1 MKITREIIDEF
12 LAECN
17 GSAKMHLAR
26 LKSLA
31 KLLVTVH
38 QIPGFDLEGTLNLSP
53 KESRP
58 KLIGMLCSN
67 RALIEGMI
75 RPTTAPQIVQR
86 VLPPP
91 VSAQAP
97 LPRPLSQIPPMRT
110 PAYGAPMPR
119 PSIVHPRPAPIPPR
133 QALVPLIQS
142 HVKPKSA
149 EKIVAESVALRT
161 RVVDPTYLT
170 TLKKTISRMDNDAF
184 TLESLE
190 RDIKNDAF
198 VRRAIAAHVQALEFK
213 LKRYRKLS
221 QLDWQAGGKRFP
233 NRKIGGVGNNQEN
246 LNEIITQMIALIQT
260 RLRALQTD
268 VKAFE
273 HKRNALMSILYDPD
287 NGVATIRGS
296 SREGVRM
303 AIVKMIYMFFKV
315 PDFFFKGFVNFM
327 VTGPAGS
334 GKTKIASVLGHVLKN
349 LGILATE
356 KVVMA
361 TKQNLVA
368 GFMGQSGPKTRNLL
382 AKSLEGVVF
391 IDEAYTLT
399 PCPGQQAKNDN
410 FSEEAVGELINFMD
424 KFVGCMVII
433 VAGYKDKMYECFL
446 AFNEGMA
453 RRFPKVIDL
462 LPYDTDDL
470 YNIFETFLADSIDIH
485 ATLPKDKRMYIKGV
499 MDALN
504 KSEVFNNQAGD
515 MLNLS
520 KVIGEDAVLMM
531 PNYTKQMINLS
542 FQKFCAGKN
551 IAIDF

>member
-17 GSAKMHLAR
+17 GGAKMHLAR

-31 KLLVTVH
+31 KLLVSVH
-38 QIPGFDLEGTLNLSP
+38 QIPGFDLDGTLKLNP

-58 KLIGMLCSN
+58 KLVEMLCSN
-67 RALIEGMI
+67 RALIEGMM
-75 RPTTAPQIVQR
+75 RPTTAPQLAPR
-86 VLPPP
+86 VVPPTPQPLARPPP
-91 VSAQAP
+91 LANRA
-97 LPRPLSQIPPMRT
+97 
-110 PAYGAPMPR
+110 PAYVAPMPR
-119 PSIVHPRPAPIPPR
+119 PSIVQPRPAPIPQR
-133 QALVPLIQS
+133 QPLPTQLKPI
-142 HVKPKSA
+142 VRPKSA
-149 EKIVAESVALRT
+149 EKIDAESVTLST
-161 RVVDPTYLT
+161 RVADPTYLQ
-170 TLKKTISRMDNDAF
+170 TLKKAISRMDNDSFSLA
-184 TLESLE
+184 TLE

-221 QLDWQAGGKRFP
+221 QLDWQAGGRRSLKS
-233 NRKIGGVGNNQEN
+233 GGVGNGAANNQEN

-273 HKRNALMSILYDPD
+273 HKRNALMSILYDSD
-287 NGVATIRGS
+287 NGIATIKGS

-303 AIVKMIYMFFKV
+303 AIVKLIYMFFKV

-334 GKTKIASVLGHVLKN
+334 GKTKIASVLGHVMKN

-399 PCPGQQAKNDN
+399 PCPGQQAKTDT

-433 VAGYKDKMYECFL
+433 VAGYKDKMYDCFL

-485 ATLPKDKRMYIKGV
+485 ATLTKDKRAYIKGV

-504 KSEVFNNQAGD
+504 KTEIFNNQAGD

-531 PNYTKQMINLS
+531 PNYTKTMINLS
-542 FQKFCAGKN
+542 FQKFCASKN